1 MHLIAETE
9 LSTGARPA
17 IMNEY
22 VWLNGHPIAQVDST
36 GVTNWT
42 FTDHLGTPI
51 LQSSSAQGVTWRAEY
66 EPFGEV
72 YTLRS
77 YDRHQP
83 LRLPGQEAEQ
93 LGTGANGVTER
104 SYNIF
109 RWYNGG
115 WGRYTQADPIRTNS
129 FFLPRIGDSP
139 LQVRQKH
146 RRANRMSKAV
156 DFDALPL
163 YSYGSENP
171 VLQGDRLGLFRDC
184 AEEHIGCFRR
194 CWNSWPP
201 WPIQRRNKG
210 HYLYCQ
216 SKCLAE
222 YMECED
228 ENEAERVMT
237 YCI

>member
-1 MHLIAETE
+1 
-9 LSTGARPA
+9 
-17 IMNEY
+17 
-22 VWLNGHPIAQVDST
+22 
-36 GVTNWT
+36 
-42 FTDHLGTPI
+42 
-51 LQSSSAQGVTWRAEY
+51 
-66 EPFGEV
+66 
-72 YTLRS
+72 
-77 YDRHQP
+77 
-83 LRLPGQEAEQ
+83 
-93 LGTGANGVTER
+93 
-104 SYNIF
+104 
-109 RWYNGG
+109 
-115 WGRYTQADPIRTNS
+115 
-129 FFLPRIGDSP
+129 
-139 LQVRQKH
+139 
-146 RRANRMSKAV
+146 MSKAV

-201 WPIQRRNKG
+201 WPIERGNKG

-237 YCI
+237 YCTEHPAVCATAAVGTIVIIVQPELTPMLFPTLHCRKDAR

>member
-1 MHLIAETE
+1 MVVQVDRSTPYAPDPGHPGYGTIVAIIDDAGLFAQTTTATRAAESASVSTTSTVLPHAVATGNHRYSVYSPELHLIAETE
-9 LSTGARPA
+9 LSTATRPA

-22 VWLNGHPIAQVDST
+22 VWLNGHPIAQIDAT

-42 FTDHLGTPI
+42 LTDHLGTPI

-109 RWYNGG
+109 RWYRGE

-129 FFLPRIGDSP
+129 FFRLVSVI
-139 LQVRQKH
+139 L
-146 RRANRMSKAV
+146 
-156 DFDALPL
+156 L
-163 YSYGSENP
+163 YKCGKNTG
-171 VLQGDRLGLFRDC
+171 VQ
-184 AEEHIGCFRR
+184 IGCPRR
-194 CWNSWPP
+194 
-201 WPIQRRNKG
+201 
-210 HYLYCQ
+210 
-216 SKCLAE
+216 
-222 YMECED
+222 
-228 ENEAERVMT
+228 
-237 YCI
+237 